1 MGMKRTTLRW
11 ISSALLLVALMLPA
25 SVPAAAFAA
34 PGPAVGPAISAD
46 HLVTQISLAPRTPNI
61 LQDNDSITISFSY
74 TTSEAGGV
82 RIFAR
87 PFTGGALTP
96 SYAASGSP
104 LYPVG
109 TGVGSGNFTITTGN
123 VTVDQ
128 IRFQVL
134 DANQTTLLFE
144 AFIPV
149 HYQFTS
155 ATKNVI
161 SHIGLTATP
170 NVLKRNQRVAVS
182 FNYTTTLAAGVRI
195 FARPLTGGSLT
206 PSYAA
211 SGSPLYP
218 VGTGTGS
225 GWFTIT
231 SGAPTVTGVRFQMWN
246 ANQTRL
252 LFQAVVPVTYQ
263 FRAPT
268 NVVNSI
274 TLRPAN
280 PNILKFGDRVTLV
293 MSYTTNVAGGV
304 RIFARPFTSGALT
317 PNYAA
322 HPSPLYPVGTGSASG
337 WFTISDGTVKV
348 DQIRIQMWNAN
359 QTRLLFQTKIPVSYQ
374 FK

>member
-1 MGMKRTTLRW
+1 MAGVSTGLLREDGAVGMNRTTLRW

-128 IRFQVL
+128 IRFQML

-182 FNYTTTLAAGVRI
+182 FKYTTTR
-195 FARPLTGGSLT
+195 RPAYASSRAPHRCSLT

-280 PNILKFGDRVTLV
+280 PNILKFGDRVTLA
-293 MSYTTNVAGGV
+293 MGTRQTSPAACASSRAPSRVA
-304 RIFARPFTSGALT
+304 R
-317 PNYAA
+317 
-322 HPSPLYPVGTGSASG
+322 
-337 WFTISDGTVKV
+337 
-348 DQIRIQMWNAN
+348 
-359 QTRLLFQTKIPVSYQ
+359 
-374 FK
+374 